1 MLMLRCKGLTGCKP
15 RIFICALNAVN
26 VTRGFPRVFLVGT
39 FNKAIP
45 YDEIFLLTIQTRTI
59 L

>member
-1 MLMLRCKGLTGCKP
+1 MLMLRCKGLTGCKS

-39 FNKAIP
+39 FNKAFP
-45 YDEIFLLTIQTRTI
+45 YDEILLLTIQTCTI